1 MAVTVKLKYLR
12 HSPRKLR
19 SVTRLFAGKKLELA
33 INETLVMPQDSAMF
47 LKKAL
52 LMARAA
58 AKEKE
63 YDTDT
68 LVIKGISAVEG
79 PKIKRM
85 RPTARGRA
93 SKYEKHLAHLMVT
106 VDSPVQND
114 KKIEAKVEVAKPTV
128 KVRSAKKVKE

>member
-1 MAVTVKLKYLR
+1 MAVTIKLKYLR

-19 SVTRLFAGKKLELA
+19 SVTRLFAGKNLELA
-33 INETLVMPQDSAMF
+33 INETSVMPQDSARY

-52 LMARAA
+52 LMAQSA

-63 YDTDT
+63 YDIDT
-68 LVIKGISAVEG
+68 LVIKGLSAVDG

-93 SKYEKHLAHLMVT
+93 SKYEKHLAHLVVT
-106 VDSPVQND
+106 VDSPVSKENKAEQ
-114 KKIEAKVEVAKPTV
+114 KAEVAKPIV
-128 KVRSAKKVKE
+128 KVRSTKKVKE